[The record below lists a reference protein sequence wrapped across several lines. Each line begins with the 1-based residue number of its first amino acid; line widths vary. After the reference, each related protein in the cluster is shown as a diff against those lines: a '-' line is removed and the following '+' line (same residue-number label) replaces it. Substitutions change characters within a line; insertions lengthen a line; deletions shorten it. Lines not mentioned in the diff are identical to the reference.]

1 MESQHGR
8 VEETLKIIEPWSD
21 GVDGLGGTLR
31 IVEAWDHGMDG
42 LGGALN
48 LTELQLPA
56 TGCVDQHTHYFSE
69 GKIRL
74 VHCWQSLEAQHY
86 VSAKASLFSLSLLH
100 FSAVLLVFWALAS
113 SLCMAG
119 CCCVPHRGREG
130 RSGAGSD
137 L

>member
-1 MESQHGR
+1 MGLKGPQRSENHGITAW

-56 TGCVDQHTHYFSE
+56 TGCVDQHTQYFSE

-74 VHCWQSLEAQHY
+74 VRCWQSGSPALR
-86 VSAKASLFSLSLLH
+86 VSQGLAVFPFTAALLSRAPRVLGTGFQPVYGWLL
-100 FSAVLLVFWALAS
+100 
-113 SLCMAG
+113 LCA
-119 CCCVPHRGREG
+119 P
-130 RSGAGSD
+130 
-137 L
+137 